1 MTSDKDLIQA
11 ALAGEKSAL
20 EDLIKRHQDWVF
32 NIALAFTGDHQDAAD
47 LSQEVLIK
55 AITKLSNFKGNSE
68 FRTWRYRI
76 IKNHFLNLK
85 RNEKPMLSFEA
96 FAAGLDQTPD
106 TVLPQNFQGV
116 EQSLVVQEAKLSC
129 MKGML
134 LCLTPEQRMVYIIG
148 ELLEL
153 PDTVGAEI
161 MEISRANFRVKLH
174 RVKKDLYS
182 FMQEKCGLINKRNP
196 CRCAKKTVGF
206 IKQGYVDPI
215 HLHFQKNTI
224 ATVDKVIGKKLE
236 AYQEDMMEQY
246 RALYQSHPFLKSPDI
261 LGSIKALL
269 ASKSVKE
276 IFDLDGPSE
285 N

>member
-1 MTSDKDLIQA
+1 MTSDKALIEA
-11 ALAGEKSAL
+11 ALAGDKAAL

-55 AITKLSNFKGNSE
+55 AITKLSKFQGNSA
-68 FRTWRYRI
+68 FRTWLYRI

-85 RNEKPMLSFEA
+85 RNEKTILSFEI
-96 FAAGLDQTPD
+96 FANGLDRTPNEALPD
-106 TVLPQNFQGV
+106 TIQGV
-116 EQSLVVQEAKLSC
+116 EKSLVVKEAKLSC

-134 LCLTPEQRMVYIIG
+134 LCLTPEQRLVYIIG

-182 FMQEKCGLINKRNP
+182 FMQEKCGLINKNNP
-196 CRCAKKTVGF
+196 CRCAKKTAGF
-206 IKQGYVDPI
+206 IKQGYVDPS

-224 ATVDKVIGKKLE
+224 ATIDKVIGKKLE
-236 AYQEDMMEQY
+236 AYQEGMMEQY
-246 RALYQSHPFLKSPDI
+246 RALYQQHPFVKSPNH
-261 LGSIKALL
+261 LSSIKELL

-276 IFDLDGPSE
+276 IFNLGGSNE
-285 N
+285 T

>member
-1 MTSDKDLIQA
+1 MNSDKTLIEA
-11 ALAGEKSAL
+11 ALTGDKSAL

-55 AITKLSNFKGNSE
+55 AITKLSKFQGNST
-68 FRTWRYRI
+68 FRTWLYRI

-85 RNEKPMLSFEA
+85 RDAKPILSFEV
-96 FAAGLDQTPD
+96 FANGLDSTPNEA
-106 TVLPQNFQGV
+106 TPPSFQGV
-116 EQSLVVQEAKLSC
+116 ERSLLVKEAKLSC

-161 MEISRANFRVKLH
+161 MDISRANFRVKLH

-182 FMQEKCGLINKRNP
+182 FMQEKCGLINKNNP
-196 CRCAKKTVGF
+196 CRCAKKTMGF
-206 IKQGYVDPI
+206 IKQGYVDPS

-224 ATVDKVIGKKLE
+224 ATIDKVIGKKLK

-246 RALYQSHPFLKSPDI
+246 RALYQQHPFIKSPDH
-261 LGSIKALL
+261 LSSIKELL
-269 ASKSVKE
+269 ASKAVKE
-276 IFDLDGPSE
+276 IFNLEGRNE

>member
-1 MTSDKDLIQA
+1 MTSDKELIQA
-11 ALAGEKSAL
+11 SLAGKKSAL

-32 NIALAFTGDHQDAAD
+32 NIALAFTGDRQDAAD

-55 AITKLSNFKGNSE
+55 VITKLSKFKGNSE
-68 FRTWRYRI
+68 FRTWLYRI

-85 RNEKPMLSFEA
+85 RSEKTTLSFEA

-106 TVLPQNFQGV
+106 TALPQDFHGV

-182 FMQEKCGLINKRNP
+182 FMQEKCGLINKHNP

-224 ATVDKVIGKKLE
+224 ATIDKVIGKKLE

-246 RALYQSHPFLKSPDI
+246 RALYQSHPFLKSPD
-261 LGSIKALL
+261 LMESIKDLL
-269 ASKSVKE
+269 ASKAVKD
-276 IFDLDGPSE
+276 IFDLDGPSK

>member
-68 FRTWRYRI
+68 FRTWLYRI

-85 RNEKPMLSFEA
+85 RNERTMLSFEA

-153 PDTVGAEI
+153 PDKVGAEI

-182 FMQEKCGLINKRNP
+182 FMQEKCGLINKKNP

-246 RALYQSHPFLKSPDI
+246 RALYQSHPFLKSPD
-261 LGSIKALL
+261 LLDSIKVLL

>member
-1 MTSDKDLIQA
+1 MTSDKELIQA
-11 ALAGEKSAL
+11 ALVGEKSAL

-32 NIALAFTGDHQDAAD
+32 NIALAFTGNHQDAAD

-68 FRTWRYRI
+68 FRTWLYRI

-85 RNEKPMLSFEA
+85 RNEKAMLSFEA
-96 FAAGLDQTPD
+96 FAAGLDHTPN
-106 TVLPQNFQGV
+106 TSLPEEYQGV
-116 EQSLVVQEAKLSC
+116 EQGLLVKEAKLSC

-134 LCLTPEQRMVYIIG
+134 LCLTPEQRLVYIIG

-153 PDTVGAEI
+153 PDTIGSDI
-161 MEISRANFRVKLH
+161 MEISRANFRIKLH

-182 FMQEKCGLINKRNP
+182 FMQEKCGLINKQNP
-196 CRCAKKTVGF
+196 CRCAKKTAGF
-206 IKQGYVDPI
+206 IRQGYVDPV
-215 HLHFQKNTI
+215 HLHFQKNTL
-224 ATVDKVIGKKLE
+224 ATIDQVIGKKLE

-246 RALYQSHPFLKSPDI
+246 RALYQSHPFLKSPD
-261 LGSIKALL
+261 LLDSIKDLL
-269 ASKSVKE
+269 ASEAVKD
-276 IFDLDGPSE
+276 IFNLDGSNE

>member
-1 MTSDKDLIQA
+1 MTSDKALIEA
-11 ALAGEKSAL
+11 ALAGDKMAL

-55 AITKLSNFKGNSE
+55 AITKLSNFKGDSE
-68 FRTWRYRI
+68 FRTWLYRI

-85 RNEKPMLSFEA
+85 RNQKPVLSFEI
-96 FAAGLDQTPD
+96 FAAGLDRTPD
-106 TVLPQNFQGV
+106 THLPQVFQGV
-116 EQSLVVQEAKLSC
+116 EKGLLVKEAKLSC

-134 LCLTPEQRMVYIIG
+134 LCLTPEQRLVYIIG

-182 FMQEKCGLINKRNP
+182 FMQEKCGLINKNNP
-196 CRCAKKTVGF
+196 CRCAKKTAGF
-206 IKQGYVDPI
+206 IKQGYVDPV

-224 ATVDKVIGKKLE
+224 ATIDKVIGKKLA
-236 AYQEDMMEQY
+236 AYQDEMMGQY
-246 RALYQSHPFLKSPDI
+246 RDLYQSHPFLKSPDF
-261 LGSIKALL
+261 LTSIKDLL

-276 IFDLDGPSE
+276 IFNLGGTNE

>member
-1 MTSDKDLIQA
+1 MTSDKELIQA

-32 NIALAFTGDHQDAAD
+32 NIALAFTGDRQDAAD

-68 FRTWRYRI
+68 FRTWLYRI

-85 RNEKPMLSFEA
+85 RSNKTVLSFEA

-106 TVLPQNFQGV
+106 TALPQNFQGV
-116 EQSLVVQEAKLSC
+116 EHSLVVKEAKLSC

-182 FMQEKCGLINKRNP
+182 FMQEKCGLINKNNP

-206 IKQGYVDPI
+206 IKQGYVDPV

-224 ATVDKVIGKKLE
+224 ATIDKVIGTKLE

-246 RALYQSHPFLKSPDI
+246 RALYQSHPFLKSPD
-261 LGSIKALL
+261 LMESIKDLL
-269 ASKSVKE
+269 ASKAVKD
-276 IFDLDGPSE
+276 IFDLDGPSR